1 MRVYLL
7 ESFVF
12 PLFFGG
18 LVSTGLAKPGDKI
31 YQKGFLSIAEAQKSI
46 EISDGYSL
54 ELVLSDPE
62 VQEPVMAA
70 WDGNGRLYVLE
81 MRSYMQDAEATGEK
95 EPKSRI
101 SRHVDT
107 NGDGKYDQH
116 TVFAD
121 GLVLPRFVLPLDDRI
136 MLREA
141 DTLDLWTFRDTTGDG
156 VADEKIKVYEG
167 GAVKKNVVH
176 QSSGLIWGL
185 DNWLY
190 LSYEAKR
197 FRFTNGE
204 VKVQDI
210 LSKTGQWGQSQDDW
224 GRSYF
229 ADAAVEAPAVHFQ
242 QPFAYGHLGLPGQ
255 EEKGF
260 RMIYPIAQVP
270 DVQAGRRRVGRNG
283 GASHFT
289 GPAGLSI
296 FRGENLPA
304 DLYGDL
310 LIPEPVGRLI
320 RRAKVKREYSKTVLS
335 NATPKSEFIRARD
348 INFRPVWTATT
359 PGGQMLIVDMHRG
372 VIQQGNWTKKG
383 SYLRRIIDR
392 WGLAKNIG
400 KGRLYRL
407 VHKDHKAGSQPK
419 MLEETTAEL
428 VNHLSHPNGWWRDTA
443 QKLIILRE
451 DRNSVI
457 SDLEKIVT
465 TSSSDLGRLH
475 ALWTLEG
482 MGKVKPRILVA
493 ALNDNASIVRTSAI
507 RVAEPY
513 MTLEDETVI
522 EALKK
527 PFPEDTEMAIQMLN
541 SLAASRSE
549 HPDLL
554 AIEAKIANR
563 FDHFEAVRTVANLRK
578 VKREKAALSADYR
591 KFKERLAR
599 AMANGKETYEQ
610 ACYICHGKDGKGA
623 PNFDRLGE
631 TLAPPLGGSP
641 RITKSGE
648 SAIRIMLH
656 GLTGPVDGESYD
668 GLMLSSASN
677 DDQWIADVVTYLR
690 NSFGN
695 EAPMVYP
702 EAVAKLRKQHSDRGL
717 PWTIEELEKFKPSE
731 LRYQS
736 NWKLSA
742 NDNWQDLYL
751 AFDLDL
757 SSTYTTKARMN
768 GRMWIQV
775 EFPQKVQVSSVIMEM
790 PEKPVGYPSIYYVLV
805 SDDGES
811 WSEPIAAGNGRSSL
825 EIGFPAVETKFI
837 RVYQLGKKN
846 NFWTINDI
854 KFMGKILSGAGR

>member
-1 MRVYLL
+1 
-7 ESFVF
+7 
-12 PLFFGG
+12 
-18 LVSTGLAKPGDKI
+18 
-31 YQKGFLSIAEAQKSI
+31 
-46 EISDGYSL
+46 
-54 ELVLSDPE
+54 
-62 VQEPVMAA
+62 
-70 WDGNGRLYVLE
+70 
-81 MRSYMQDAEATGEK
+81 MQDAEATGEK

-167 GAVKKNVVH
+167 GAIKKNVDH
-176 QSSGLIWGL
+176 QSSSLIWGL

-210 LSKTGQWGQSQDDW
+210 PAATGQWGQSQDDW

-229 ADAAVEAPAVHFQ
+229 ANGTVEAPAVHFQ
-242 QPFAYGHLGLPGQ
+242 QPFAYGHLRLPGQ
-255 EEKGF
+255 EEKDF
-260 RMIYPIAQVP
+260 RIIHPIAQVP
-270 DVQAGRRRVGRNG
+270 DVQAGQRRVGRNG

-335 NATPKSEFIRARD
+335 NATPKSEFIRTRD

-493 ALNDNASIVRTSAI
+493 ALND
-507 RVAEPY
+507 
-513 MTLEDETVI
+513 M
-522 EALKK
+522 
-527 PFPEDTEMAIQMLN
+527 
-541 SLAASRSE
+541 
-549 HPDLL
+549 
-554 AIEAKIANR
+554 
-563 FDHFEAVRTVANLRK
+563 
-578 VKREKAALSADYR
+578 
-591 KFKERLAR
+591 
-599 AMANGKETYEQ
+599 
-610 ACYICHGKDGKGA
+610 
-623 PNFDRLGE
+623 
-631 TLAPPLGGSP
+631 
-641 RITKSGE
+641 
-648 SAIRIMLH
+648 
-656 GLTGPVDGESYD
+656 
-668 GLMLSSASN
+668 
-677 DDQWIADVVTYLR
+677 
-690 NSFGN
+690 
-695 EAPMVYP
+695 
-702 EAVAKLRKQHSDRGL
+702 
-717 PWTIEELEKFKPSE
+717 
-731 LRYQS
+731 
-736 NWKLSA
+736 
-742 NDNWQDLYL
+742 
-751 AFDLDL
+751 
-757 SSTYTTKARMN
+757 
-768 GRMWIQV
+768 
-775 EFPQKVQVSSVIMEM
+775 PQ
-790 PEKPVGYPSIYYVLV
+790 L
-805 SDDGES
+805 
-811 WSEPIAAGNGRSSL
+811 
-825 EIGFPAVETKFI
+825 
-837 RVYQLGKKN
+837 
-846 NFWTINDI
+846 
-854 KFMGKILSGAGR
+854 